1 LTRQEQLRRIAAIR
15 QQMRL
20 AREQLGVAL
29 AAMDYE
35 QALALQ
41 IEMDHLEGE
50 WCRAVPVQLNEPAT
64 V

>member
-50 WCRAVPVQLNEPAT
+50 WCRAAPRDVHEPL
-64 V
+64 